1 MTAYDA
7 PIFKINL
14 DLPLEQR
21 LQELH
26 SHYGPITK
34 PIVDKVLETLKKHVG
49 GPLGLFVLKQAV
61 SAFLY
66 ARAPSYLFDEINS
79 YSQATKIPISVIA
92 LMNVFYEF
100 DGTACTTMMVRLPD
114 NTLAFGSNL
123 DFNFSVELSKLNYK
137 SEVSRG
143 GKVLYYANAIYGL
156 VGVLRGVV
164 PGKFFVSINERYG
177 KGDTFRNLYFHE
189 GHEALYHLRYILEN
203 ASDFDSAWELAKN
216 HKLLARAYYSI
227 MGTTGN

>member
-1 MTAYDA
+1 M
-7 PIFKINL
+7 N
-14 DLPLEQR
+14 
-21 LQELH
+21 
-26 SHYGPITK
+26 
-34 PIVDKVLETLKKHVG
+34 KVLETLKKHVG

-123 DFNFSVELSKLNYK
+123 DFHFSVELSKLNYK